1 LNFNVSGNV
10 PASIRF
16 TISTP
21 DRRCRAIACAAFAVA
36 NDWGMEFTFPQGKI
50 LNGSQIFMKPSVALD
65 SNRIMIRRVVESHHA
80 RNARVF
86 GSVLRG
92 QDTDSSDL
100 DLLIDPMPETT
111 LFDIG
116 AIRHELGKLL
126 GVPVDIL
133 TPNALPDKF
142 REAVLTEAQPV

>member
-1 LNFNVSGNV
+1 
-10 PASIRF
+10 
-16 TISTP
+16 
-21 DRRCRAIACAAFAVA
+21 
-36 NDWGMEFTFPQGKI
+36 
-50 LNGSQIFMKPSVALD
+50 MKPSVALD